1 MHKILNACLAKEPK
15 RTDIIK
21 EYIDYYHEKVC
32 DELTKFWDI
41 YHDEMGVIFN
51 KIIHFFVKL

>member
-41 YHDEMGVIFN
+41 YHDEMGV
-51 KIIHFFVKL
+51 